1 MSEEVEKLMGFNMIC
16 EYTTSKIYKLCLE
29 SIKLLQE
36 YIVGS
41 LFWGYKKLK
50 GVMVHAWLLCN

>member
-1 MSEEVEKLMGFNMIC
+1 MGFNMIC

-36 YIVGS
+36 YIVGN

-50 GVMVHAWLLCN
+50 GGMVHAWL